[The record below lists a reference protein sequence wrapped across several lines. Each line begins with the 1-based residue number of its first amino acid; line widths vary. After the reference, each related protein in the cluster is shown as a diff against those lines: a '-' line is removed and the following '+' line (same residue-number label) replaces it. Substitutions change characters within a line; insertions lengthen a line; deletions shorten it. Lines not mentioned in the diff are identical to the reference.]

1 MTHSLLLWLAFV
13 LAIGIV
19 AATNPK
25 RRQAIA
31 FAIVAAATISIPVA
45 ALSYPSPWLPS
56 GPQTVLGARI
66 DVGKAIYVMLDGSS
80 SAGGEPRLFVLP
92 YSEQTAQQLQEAQD
106 GTADGEGTVVMTQGE
121 DGSPG
126 FAEEG
131 GGGRQEPKNAEVP
144 LL

>member
-13 LAIGIV
+13 LATASIAWFG
-19 AATNPK
+19 T

-31 FAIVAAATISIPVA
+31 FAIVAAATIAIPVA

-56 GPQTVLGARI
+56 GQQTVLGARI
-66 DVGKAIYVMLDGSS
+66 DVGKAIYVMLDGP
-80 SAGGEPRLFVLP
+80 EPRLFVLP
-92 YSEQTAQQLQEAQD
+92 YTEQAAQQLQEAQD
-106 GTADGEGTVVMTQGE
+106 GTADGEGRVVMTQGE

-126 FAEEG
+126 FAEEEA
-131 GGGRQEPKNAEVP
+131 GGRNPPKNAEVP

>member
-1 MTHSLLLWLAFV
+1 MTHALLLWLATV

-19 AATNPK
+19 AATNPR

-66 DVGKAIYVMLDGSS
+66 DVGKAIYVMLDGP
-80 SAGGEPRLFVLP
+80 EPRLFVLP
-92 YSEQTAQQLQEAQD
+92 YTEQAAQQLQQAQD
-106 GTADGEGTVVMTQGE
+106 GAADGEGRVVMTQGE

-126 FAEEG
+126 FAEEEAE
-131 GGGRQEPKNAEVP
+131 GRNQPKSAEVP

>member
-1 MTHSLLLWLAFV
+1 MTHSLLLWLATV

-19 AATNPK
+19 ATTNPK

-31 FAIVAAATISIPVA
+31 FAIIAAATIVIPVG

-56 GPQTVLGARI
+56 GPQTVLGVRV
-66 DVGKAIYVMLDGSS
+66 DVDKAIYVMLDPST
-80 SAGGEPRLFVLP
+80 GGEPRLFVLP
-92 YSEQTAQQLQEAQD
+92 YTEQAAQQLQQAQD
-106 GTADGEGTVVMTQGE
+106 GAADGEGTVVMTQGE

-126 FAEEG
+126 FAEEEA
-131 GGGRQEPKNAEVP
+131 GGRNPPKNAEVP

>member
-13 LAIGIV
+13 LATAIV

-31 FAIVAAATISIPVA
+31 FAIVAAATIAIPLA
-45 ALSYPSPWLPS
+45 ALSYPSSWLPS
-56 GPQTVLGARI
+56 GQQTVLGARI

-80 SAGGEPRLFVLP
+80 STGGEPRLFVMP
-92 YSEQTAQQLQEAQD
+92 YTEQAAQQLQQAQD
-106 GTADGEGTVVMTQGE
+106 GAADGEGTVVMTQGE

-126 FAEEG
+126 FAEEEAE
-131 GGGRQEPKNAEVP
+131 GRNPPKNAEVP

>member
-1 MTHSLLLWLAFV
+1 MTQSLLLWLATV
-13 LAIGIV
+13 IAIGVV
-19 AATNPK
+19 AATNPR

-31 FAIVAAATISIPVA
+31 FAFIAAATIAVPLA
-45 ALSYPSPWLPS
+45 ALSYPSSWLPS
-56 GPQTVLGARI
+56 GQQTVLGARI
-66 DVGKAIYVMLDGSS
+66 DVGKAIYVMLDGP
-80 SAGGEPRLFVLP
+80 EPRLFVLP

-126 FAEEG
+126 FAEEEA
-131 GGGRQEPKNAEVP
+131 GGRNPPKNAEVP

>member
-19 AATNPK
+19 AATNPR

-31 FAIVAAATISIPVA
+31 FAIVAAATIAVPLA

-56 GPQTVLGARI
+56 GQQTVLGAHI
-66 DVGKAIYVMLDGSS
+66 DVGKAIYVMLDGP
-80 SAGGEPRLFVLP
+80 EPRLFVLP

-131 GGGRQEPKNAEVP
+131 GGRNPPKNAEVP

>member
-1 MTHSLLLWLAFV
+1 MTQSLILWLATV
-13 LAIGIV
+13 IAIGVV
-19 AATNPK
+19 AAINPN

-31 FAIVAAATISIPVA
+31 FAVIAAATIAVPLA
-45 ALSYPSPWLPS
+45 ALSYPSSWLPS
-56 GPQTVLGARI
+56 GQQTVLGARI
-66 DVGKAIYVMLDGSS
+66 DVGKAIYVMLDGP
-80 SAGGEPRLFVLP
+80 EPRLFVLP

>member
-1 MTHSLLLWLAFV
+1 MTQSLLLWLATV
-13 LAIGIV
+13 IAIGVV
-19 AATNPK
+19 AAINPN
-25 RRQAIA
+25 RWQAIA
-31 FAIVAAATISIPVA
+31 FAVIAAATIAVPLA
-45 ALSYPSPWLPS
+45 ALSYPSSWLPS
-56 GPQTVLGARI
+56 GQQTVLGARI
-66 DVGKAIYVMLDGSS
+66 DVGKAIYVMLDGP
-80 SAGGEPRLFVLP
+80 EPRLFVLP

>member
-1 MTHSLLLWLAFV
+1 MTLSLLLWLATV
-13 LAIGIV
+13 IAIGSV

-31 FAIVAAATISIPVA
+31 FAIIAAATIAIPVA

-56 GPQTVLGARI
+56 GPQTVLGVRV
-66 DVGKAIYVMLDGSS
+66 DVDKAIYVMLDP

-92 YSEQTAQQLQEAQD
+92 YTEQTAQQLQQAQD
-106 GTADGEGTVVMTQGE
+106 GAADGEGRVVMTQGE

-126 FAEEG
+126 FAEEEA
-131 GGGRQEPKNAEVP
+131 GGRNPPKNAEVP

>member
-13 LAIGIV
+13 LATAIV
-19 AATNPK
+19 AAVNPN

-31 FAIVAAATISIPVA
+31 FAIVAAATIAIPVA

-56 GPQTVLGARI
+56 GPQTVLGVRV
-66 DVGKAIYVMLDGSS
+66 DVDKAIYVMLDGP
-80 SAGGEPRLFVLP
+80 EPRLFVLP
-92 YSEQTAQQLQEAQD
+92 YTEQAAQQLQQAQD
-106 GTADGEGTVVMTQGE
+106 GAADGEGRVVMTQGE

-126 FAEEG
+126 FAEEEA
-131 GGGRQEPKNAEVP
+131 GGRNPPKNVEVP

>member
-13 LAIGIV
+13 LATAIV
-19 AATNPK
+19 AAVNPR

-31 FAIVAAATISIPVA
+31 FAIVAAATIAIPVA

-56 GPQTVLGARI
+56 GSHQVLGVRV
-66 DVGKAIYVMLDGSS
+66 DVDKAIYVMLDGP
-80 SAGGEPRLFVLP
+80 EPRLFVLP
-92 YSEQTAQQLQEAQD
+92 YTEQAAQQLQQAQD
-106 GTADGEGTVVMTQGE
+106 GAADGEGRVVMTQGE

-126 FAEEG
+126 FAEEEAE
-131 GGGRQEPKNAEVP
+131 GRNPPKNAEVP

>member
-1 MTHSLLLWLAFV
+1 MTLSLLLWLATII
-13 LAIGIV
+13 AIGVV

-31 FAIVAAATISIPVA
+31 FAIIAAATIAVPLA

-56 GPQTVLGARI
+56 GQLTVHGARV
-66 DVGKAIYVMLDGSS
+66 DVDKAIYVMV
-80 SAGGEPRLFVLP
+80 SAEDGEPRLLVLP
-92 YSEQTAQQLQEAQD
+92 YSESTAQQLQEAQD
-106 GTADGEGTVVMTQGE
+106 GTADGEGSVVMTEGE

-126 FAEEG
+126 FAEENG
-131 GGGRQEPKNAEVP
+131 AGRQEPKTAEVP

>member
-1 MTHSLLLWLAFV
+1 MTLSLLLWLAFV

-19 AATNPK
+19 AATNPR

-31 FAIVAAATISIPVA
+31 FTIIAAATIAIPVA

-56 GPQTVLGARI
+56 GPQTVLGARV
-66 DVGKAIYVMLDGSS
+66 DVDKAIYVMVSTEGS
-80 SAGGEPRLFVLP
+80 EPRLLVLP
-92 YSEQTAQQLQEAQD
+92 YSEQSAQQLQAAQD
-106 GTADGEGTVVMTQGE
+106 GTADGEGTVVMSEGE

-131 GGGRQEPKNAEVP
+131 AGGTNEPKPVEVP
-144 LL
+144 IL